1 MKAIKARVSQKKVI
15 ELNELRNRLREAED
29 TLSAIRNGE
38 VDALIVSGPAGDHVF
53 SLKGAEQPYRVFVEQ
68 MQQGALTL
76 SSDGAILF
84 CNRRFAELIRT
95 PLQRVIGSQFKSH
108 VREEDRDA
116 VDQILGS
123 KDVARGLTR
132 LLLRASDGAL
142 RPVSLSA
149 SPLPLEDVHGVCLVV
164 TDLTEQEE
172 LVAAEQANAA
182 KDQFLA
188 ALSHELR
195 TPLTPVLMTVAA
207 LESDERL
214 PQDVR
219 ESLVLLRRNIELEAR
234 LIDDLLD
241 LTRIARNKV
250 DLRLDVVDLHDALR
264 GALAICAG
272 DLQAKKLEFTTTL
285 TASPSLIRGDAARVQ
300 QILWNLLRNAIK
312 FTPAGG
318 TIRVETRNA
327 ADCVEVSVIDSGI
340 GIDAEALSRIFL
352 PFEQASRQITRTFGG
367 LGLGLAISRKLVE
380 IHGGTL
386 TASSRGAGQG
396 ATFTLRLP
404 ATADLPA
411 PDRTSA
417 DSANEAHRDERQML
431 RILLVE
437 DHQDTAMLLSRL
449 LQRIGHD
456 VKIANSRAAALDLA
470 ASEPFDVM
478 LSDIGLPDGTGHELM
493 RAIGEQYR
501 IPGIA
506 LTGYGMEE
514 DVTRS
519 RAAGFVEHIVKPV
532 NLDRLQAVLARATRR

>member
-1 MKAIKARVSQKKVI
+1 
-15 ELNELRNRLREAED
+15 
-29 TLSAIRNGE
+29 
-38 VDALIVSGPAGDHVF
+38 LI
-53 SLKGAEQPYRVFVEQ
+53 Q
-68 MQQGALTL
+68 
-76 SSDGAILF
+76 
-84 CNRRFAELIRT
+84 T

-149 SPLPLEDVHGVCLVV
+149 NRLPLEDVHGVCLVV

-172 LVAAEQANAA
+172 LVASEQANAA

-241 LTRIARNKV
+241 LTRIARNKI

-272 DLQAKKLEFTTTL
+272 DLQAKKLEFATTL

-386 TASSRGAGQG
+386 TASSQGAGQG

-404 ATADLPA
+404 ATAEQPA
-411 PDRTSA
+411 APRMPVDPGPAGIPTK
-417 DSANEAHRDERQML
+417 DQVL

-449 LQRIGHD
+449 LQRFGHD
-456 VKIANSRAAALDLA
+456 VRVANSRAAALDLA
-470 ASEPFDVM
+470 ASQTFDVM

-493 RAIGEQYR
+493 RAIAEQYR

-514 DVTRS
+514 DVSRS

-532 NLDRLQAVLARATRR
+532 NLERLQAVLARATRR